1 MLEVTTK
8 ECHGLHRYDRV
19 SLEGDTNSQSS
30 LRRTMARINS
40 WYNFQADEIYV
51 SRVINQ
57 HSVQVTEIVVYLS
70 TTENLELFEDDLEG
84 HQNLPLKENKLKG
97 LIIVDIELVAAK
109 SYKSPDYSRW
119 NGWQTIV
126 IEFEYG
132 DDWMDKAAGDVRH
145 HAQTTESERKAKD
158 QITEQANNSERN
170 GGRRYR
176 EPSESLSKTDSVESK
191 VENEMLSV
199 KMRLA
204 KTIRPNQ
211 VQFGDDTAEKFV
223 SDDAKKAI
231 AETTQLLGNVVEQ
244 LSKSETIGLT
254 YETLKMR
261 NQVHQVK
268 EELIQELSK
277 ENGKDDTKLRNFT
290 EKV

>member
-1 MLEVTTK
+1 MK
-8 ECHGLHRYDRV
+8 ECHGLHRYDLV
-19 SLEGDTNSQSS
+19 SLEGDRNSQSS

-40 WYNFQADEIYV
+40 WYNFQDDESYTA
-51 SRVINQ
+51 
-57 HSVQVTEIVVYLS
+57 QVTEIVVYLS

-84 HQNLPLKENKLKG
+84 HQNLPLKKNMLKG
-97 LIIVDIELVAAK
+97 VIIVDIEMIAAK
-109 SYKSPDYSRW
+109 SYKSPDYSGW
-119 NGWQTIV
+119 NGWQSIV
-126 IEFEYG
+126 FEFECG
-132 DDWMDKAAGDVRH
+132 DDWMDKADGNSQCLETYDTMRK
-145 HAQTTESERKAKD
+145 TTESERKAKD
-158 QITEQANNSERN
+158 QITEQANNSVRN

-204 KTIRPNQ
+204 KTIRWNQ
-211 VQFGDDTAEKFV
+211 VKSGADAEKQV

-231 AETTQLLGNVVEQ
+231 AETTQLLENVVEQ
-244 LSKSETIGLT
+244 LSKSGMIGLT

-277 ENGKDDTKLRNFT
+277 ENGKDDSKLRNFAA
-290 EKV
+290 KV